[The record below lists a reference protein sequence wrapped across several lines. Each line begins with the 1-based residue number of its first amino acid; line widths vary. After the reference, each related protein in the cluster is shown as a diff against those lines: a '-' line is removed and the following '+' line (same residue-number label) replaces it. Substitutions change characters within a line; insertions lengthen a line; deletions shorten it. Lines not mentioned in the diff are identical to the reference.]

1 MNLTKSNGLKSSTRA
16 MGGLL
21 NISAIKM
28 KNPDGL
34 LPYGMSF
41 RLRYG
46 SVTENVT
53 QSVTLPVTQDVTL
66 LVTQDVTLSVT
77 QDVTAPVTHVVTD
90 RGSPHGY

>member
-1 MNLTKSNGLKSSTRA
+1 MNLTKPNGLKSSTRA

-46 SVTENVT
+46 SVTENVIYMLYMLI
-53 QSVTLPVTQDVTL
+53 SLYAYMFIITL
-66 LVTQDVTLSVT
+66 
-77 QDVTAPVTHVVTD
+77 
-90 RGSPHGY
+90 